1 MNILVSCND
10 HYGMP
15 LMVML
20 TSLFSTN
27 PCSTEKEHT
36 VYMLE
41 ANLSASMNERIAAC
55 VRHFHAGYERLHLP
69 DDPFASAKTKPY
81 ISKETYYRLLAAEYL
96 PPEMER
102 ILWLDGDI
110 IVRKNIGKFYH
121 SPFEENMA
129 IACGYGPAMR
139 NLINENACSLGLL
152 HPESYCNAGVMLLNL
167 PECRKKITKEKI
179 SRLAES
185 GKTERYLFPGQDV
198 VNLLFDG
205 KFKVEEYMKYN
216 CMIHCITNQDD
227 LAEAKINAAVVHF
240 SGEAKPWKFND
251 IHFAD
256 EWLAWYKTC
265 FGETADIKRMSYFRL
280 KALYDRQRM
289 MKK

>member
-27 PCSTEKEHT
+27 PCGAEKEHT

-41 ANLSASMNERIAAC
+41 ANLSDSMNERIAAC
-55 VRHFHAGYERLHLP
+55 VRHFHADYERLHLP

-139 NLINENACSLGLL
+139 DLINENACSLGLR

-179 SRLAES
+179 NRLAES

-256 EWLAWYKTC
+256 EWLVWYKTC

>member
-27 PCSTEKEHT
+27 PCGAEKEHT

-41 ANLSASMNERIAAC
+41 ANLSDSMNERIAAC
-55 VRHFHAGYERLHLP
+55 VRHFHADYERLHLP

-139 NLINENACSLGLL
+139 DLINENACSLGLR

-167 PECRKKITKEKI
+167 PECREKISKEKI
-179 SRLAES
+179 NRLAES

>member
-27 PCSTEKEHT
+27 PCGAEKEHT

-41 ANLSASMNERIAAC
+41 ANLSDSMNERIAAC

-139 NLINENACSLGLL
+139 DLINENACSLGLR

-179 SRLAES
+179 NRLAES

-256 EWLAWYKTC
+256 EWLVWYKTC
-265 FGETADIKRMSYFRL
+265 FGGTADIKRMSYFRL

>member
-27 PCSTEKEHT
+27 PCGAEKEHT

-41 ANLSASMNERIAAC
+41 ANLSDSMNERIAAC

-139 NLINENACSLGLL
+139 DLINENACSLGLR

-167 PECRKKITKEKI
+167 PECREKITKEEI
-179 SRLAES
+179 NRLTES

-256 EWLAWYKTC
+256 EWLVWYKTC